1 MDIRFQII
9 GTIICT
15 ILIVQI
21 YIMKSFNKKYG
32 YETDRIF
39 RVYRYIRDF
48 IHLTNHEK
56 DKIQKR
62 KFQLLL
68 YSAGLLYMTFL
79 ILFVFFLFS
88 KSKM

>member
-9 GTIICT
+9 GIIICT

-32 YETDRIF
+32 YETDWIF

-48 IHLTNHEK
+48 IHLINNEK

-68 YSAGLLYMTFL
+68 YSTGLAYITFL
-79 ILFVFFLFS
+79 ILFVFFLFR
-88 KSKM
+88 KSKI